1 MICQVWRHTCLS
13 MSRTTGKFKLVENG
27 HLLADKFSED
37 IIKYMAK
44 IPVEVKAS
52 TLFSSLWLCSSC
64 NILGKHPDIGLL
76 LPKGG
81 G

>member
-1 MICQVWRHTCLS
+1 MICKVWRHTCLS

-44 IPVEVKAS
+44 IPVEVS
-52 TLFSSLWLCSSC
+52 TLFSSLWLCTVQFM
-64 NILGKHPDIGLL
+64 
-76 LPKGG
+76 
-81 G
+81 

>member
-1 MICQVWRHTCLS
+1 MICKVWRHTCLS

-44 IPVEVKAS
+44 IPVEVS
-52 TLFSSLWLCSSC
+52 TLIISSLWLCSSC
-64 NILGKHPDIGLL
+64 NILGKHPDVGLL
-76 LPKGG
+76 LSQGG